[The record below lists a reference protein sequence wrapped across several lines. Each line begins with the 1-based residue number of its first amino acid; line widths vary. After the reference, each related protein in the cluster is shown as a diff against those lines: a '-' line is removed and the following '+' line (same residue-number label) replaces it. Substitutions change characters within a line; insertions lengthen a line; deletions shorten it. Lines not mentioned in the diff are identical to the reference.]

1 MAASGW
7 IVYVL
12 LLVLLLMFWRKARG
26 RSLDDLI
33 AHGAA
38 DHHHVHRVLAK
49 HPRGA
54 TWKNHQR
61 RMSEEA

>member
-1 MAASGW
+1 MAVSGW

-12 LLVLLLMFWRKARG
+12 LAALLLMFWRKARG
-26 RSLDDLI
+26 RSLDALM
-33 AHGAA
+33 AQGAR

-49 HPRGA
+49 HPAGA
-54 TWKNHQR
+54 TWKVHQR